1 MTIYSHSKLSTFE
14 QCPLK
19 FKFKYLDKII
29 PEIEKSIEAFL
40 GSIVHESLEW
50 LYNQKKEGITP
61 NIDEFIVHFSHNWNE
76 NFNPNDYIIKKNEL
90 TPRDYYE
97 MGIKFLLDYY
107 IEYQPFD
114 ENTLETEKKIEI
126 ELEELQNHKLI
137 GFIDRLVHN
146 KEKDVYEIHDYKT
159 GNKLPSQEKID
170 EDRQL
175 ALYSIAIK
183 NSFGKEKKVCLIW
196 HYLAFNKEIKIEV
209 SDEKLSNLKKE
220 TIDLINKIESTK
232 DFFPNKSPLCD
243 WCEYKNICP
252 AWKNVSEDE
261 FRKIITLKQTYD
273 EKINEIKKQYP
284 TLSKYIKDNTS

>member
-137 GFIDRLVHN
+137 GFIDRLVYN

-209 SDEKLSNLKKE
+209 SDEKLLNLKKE

-232 DFFPNKSPLCD
+232 EFFPNKSPLCD

-284 TLSKYIKDNTS
+284 TLSKYIKDNTP